1 MNSTLGMPPGPAE
14 MEQQPHRIDAEITA
28 LMSYLQKQRNHV
40 LEAVEGLDEKALRR
54 PVLPSGWSCLG
65 MVQHLTLSVERLW
78 FRAVVAGDPAAIE
91 LVSSQASAWQVDPEV
106 PAEEVIDRYRH
117 EASLADAV
125 IAASSPDADLVWW
138 PFPEGEWRLHNLR
151 EVLLHVITETACH
164 AGHLDA
170 VRELIDGRQWVVN
183 T

>member
-1 MNSTLGMPPGPAE
+1 MTVVV
-14 MEQQPHRIDAEITA
+14 DAEITA
-28 LMSYLQKQRNHV
+28 LLSVLQVQRDHV
-40 LEAVEGLDEKALRR
+40 LGAVEGLSEEALRR

-65 MVQHLTLSVERLW
+65 MVQHLTLSVERLY
-78 FRAVVAGDPAAIE
+78 FRAVVAGDPVVID
-91 LVSSQASAWQVDPEV
+91 LVSSQDSAWQVASGL
-106 PAEEVIDRYRH
+106 PAADVLDRYRH

-125 IAASSPDADLVWW
+125 IAASSADADLVWW

-151 EVLLHVITETACH
+151 DVLLHVITETACH

-170 VRELIDGRQWVVN
+170 VRELIDGRQWLVN

>member
-1 MNSTLGMPPGPAE
+1 MTVAV
-14 MEQQPHRIDAEITA
+14 DAEITA
-28 LMSYLQKQRNHV
+28 LMQCLQRQRDHV
-40 LEAVEGLDEKALRR
+40 LGAVEGLSDEALRR

-65 MVQHLTLSVERLW
+65 MVQHLTLSVERLY
-78 FRAVVAGDPAAIE
+78 FRAAVAGDPVVIDQ
-91 LVSSQASAWQVDPEV
+91 VGSQGSAWQVDPALL
-106 PAEEVIDRYRH
+106 PAADVLDRYRH

-138 PFPEGEWRLHNLR
+138 PFPESEWRLHNVR
-151 EVLLHVITETACH
+151 DVLLHVITETACH

-170 VRELIDGRQWVVN
+170 VRELIDGQQWLVN

>member
-1 MNSTLGMPPGPAE
+1 MTLAV
-14 MEQQPHRIDAEITA
+14 DAEVIV
-28 LMSYLQKQRNHV
+28 LMRCLQTQRNHV
-40 LEAVEGLDEKALRR
+40 LGAVEGLSEESLRR

-65 MVQHLTLSVERLW
+65 MVQHLTLSVERLY
-78 FRAVVAGDPAAIE
+78 FRAAVAGDPKAID
-91 LVSSQASAWQVDPEV
+91 LVVSQGSAWQVGPEV
-106 PAEEVIDRYRH
+106 PAADVIDRYRH

-125 IAASSPDADLVWW
+125 IEASSADADLVWW

-170 VRELIDGRQWVVN
+170 VRELIDGRQWLVN
-183 T
+183 TSPES

>member
-1 MNSTLGMPPGPAE
+1 MTVAV
-14 MEQQPHRIDAEITA
+14 DAEITA
-28 LMSYLQKQRNHV
+28 LMRCLQQERDHV
-40 LEAVEGLDEKALRR
+40 LGAVEGLSDEALRR

-65 MVQHLTLSVERLW
+65 MVQHLTLSVERLY
-78 FRAVVAGDPAAIE
+78 FRAVVAGNPVVIDQ
-91 LVSSQASAWQVDPEV
+91 VGSQASAWQVDPGL
-106 PAEEVIDRYRH
+106 PAADVLDRYSH

-125 IAASSPDADLVWW
+125 IAASSPDADLAWW

-151 EVLLHVITETACH
+151 DVLLHVITETACH

-170 VRELIDGRQWVVN
+170 VRELIDGQQWLVN

>member
-1 MNSTLGMPPGPAE
+1 MTMAV
-14 MEQQPHRIDAEITA
+14 DAEITA
-28 LMSYLQKQRNHV
+28 LMQCLQRQRNHV
-40 LEAVEGLDEKALRR
+40 LGAVEGPSDEALRR

-78 FRAVVAGDPAAIE
+78 FRAVVAGDPEVIDQ
-91 LVSSQASAWQVDPEV
+91 VGSQDSAWQVNPGL
-106 PAEEVIDRYRH
+106 PAASVLDRYRH
-117 EASLADAV
+117 ESVLADTV
-125 IAASSPDADLVWW
+125 IAASSPDADPAWW

-151 EVLLHVITETACH
+151 DVLLHVITETACH

-170 VRELIDGRQWVVN
+170 VRELIDGQQWLVN

>member
-1 MNSTLGMPPGPAE
+1 MTVAV
-14 MEQQPHRIDAEITA
+14 DAEITA
-28 LMSYLQKQRNHV
+28 LMLCLQRQRNHV
-40 LEAVEGLDEKALRR
+40 LGAVEGLSDEALRR

-78 FRAVVAGDPAAIE
+78 FRAVVAGDPEVIDQ
-91 LVSSQASAWQVDPEV
+91 VGSQDSAWQVNPGL
-106 PAEEVIDRYRH
+106 PAAGVLDRYRH
-117 EASLADAV
+117 ESVLADTV
-125 IAASSPDADLVWW
+125 IAASSPDADLAWW

-151 EVLLHVITETACH
+151 DVLLHVITETACH

-170 VRELIDGRQWVVN
+170 VRELIDGQQWVVN